1 MTHDTIYEKWKFLE
15 DVRNMGVGATGTL
28 GQGWT
33 IHGQQY
39 STLQKLAV
47 DLRFQS
53 LHQN

>member
-1 MTHDTIYEKWKFLE
+1 MRAYMKNGNFLKI
-15 DVRNMGVGATGTL
+15 RNMGVGATGTL